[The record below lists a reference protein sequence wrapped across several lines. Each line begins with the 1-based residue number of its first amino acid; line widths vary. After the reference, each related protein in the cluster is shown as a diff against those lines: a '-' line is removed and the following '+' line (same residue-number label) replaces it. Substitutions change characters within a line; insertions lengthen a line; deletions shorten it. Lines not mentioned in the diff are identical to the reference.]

1 MKNMNYLMDHIPY
14 QVFKIIL
21 NISQKYVEKTENSSI
36 NIYVNKIEKKNY
48 IENKDRVL
56 SQRFIAGNDETFWNH

>member
-36 NIYVNKIEKKNY
+36 NIYVSKIEKKN
-48 IENKDRVL
+48 
-56 SQRFIAGNDETFWNH
+56 